1 MQRFRP
7 EPIPDPIED
16 PWYASRL
23 PDQTM
28 MSYDRLAA
36 PAATYGYPE
45 LPLSGPY
52 GTMYPQDELSRIK
65 MRNRRFMNACAQ
77 DMYMGNMQMGPM
89 MQAPPMMQQMWG
101 PPTLDCDLAGDELG
115 VRERLRDL
123 YMSVRT
129 AQSAVALWAEPVAC
143 YFSSVA
149 QMHVK
154 LASFDAIMILRSM
167 TLNCIVSDLG
177 SRTEHDPPG

>member
-7 EPIPDPIED
+7 EPNPNPIED
-16 PWYASRL
+16 PWYASRM
-23 PDQTM
+23 PDQSM

-77 DMYMGNMQMGPM
+77 EMYMGNMGMGQPM
-89 MQAPPMMQQMWG
+89 MQPQQPMMMWG
-101 PPTLDCDLAGDELG
+101 PPTLDHELATDEL
-115 VRERLRDL
+115 
-123 YMSVRT
+123 SV
-129 AQSAVALWAEPVAC
+129 S
-143 YFSSVA
+143 FK
-149 QMHVK
+149 MHFE
-154 LASFDAIMILRSM
+154 A
-167 TLNCIVSDLG
+167 
-177 SRTEHDPPG
+177 